1 MRISIAGFSFH
12 GLHAD
17 GKMDIFGYLESM
29 RYRYDLEAADIWNGM
44 LASTDNEYIRK
55 VREALDER
63 ELICANYHA
72 DGPHVWEDSPEAR
85 EANYQLALKH
95 LRIAEMLGART
106 LRIDTGGVVGPMTD
120 EQLDV
125 LASRYREYA
134 QFGANAGFLCGPE
147 THWGISLVADNMER
161 IAAAVDHP
169 SYGILLH
176 IGHFELGDEE
186 DGDRRLARLACH
198 THIDARVTNTRL
210 ESAMAILRDAEYQG
224 YWGVEHHSGKNEY
237 REVEYQLA
245 CVRRVLADWGPAACQ
260 GSSRG
265 GPLNPLL
272 PHLD

>member
-44 LASTDNEYIRK
+44 LASTDDDHIRK

-63 ELICANYHA
+63 ELVCANYHA
-72 DGPHVWEDSPEAR
+72 DGPHVWEDSPDAR
-85 EANYQLALKH
+85 EANYRLALTH

-106 LRIDTGGVVGPMTD
+106 VRIDTGGVVGPMTD

-134 QFGANAGFLCGPE
+134 EFGANAGFLCGPE

-161 IAAAVDHP
+161 IASAVDHP
-169 SYGILLH
+169 NYGILLH
-176 IGHFELGDEE
+176 VGHFELGDEE
-186 DGDRRLARLACH
+186 EGDRRLARLTCH

-210 ESAMAILRDAEYQG
+210 EPAMAILRDVGYQG

-245 CVRRVLADWGPAACQ
+245 CVRRVLADWGPAAGQ
-260 GSSRG
+260 GSPRG